1 MCSCVAA
8 AQRALG
14 SSPGL
19 AGQGRGERRRN
30 SQLGVFFGH
39 GSIGEHEAPVG
50 AEQSAVPQRGNGAAP
65 RWPPARANGN
75 AGGYCTESKKAQVC
89 RGSKKRKLQVGRCGW
104 HSSGE
109 CETAPDTESELCSQ
123 ALQNCSCPAQPTPP
137 AAHGN
142 SDLCLGY
149 SSRQMKK
156 LIRLLSNL
164 TIWLRHGKQ
173 ENSDS
178 CSVLQLLQ
186 VQGPSPSKSA
196 SLLHARSSGQHP
208 LKAPEP
214 N

>member
-1 MCSCVAA
+1 MRPPWGQSRALFPSEETGLHRVGLLLGQTEMQEVI
-8 AQRALG
+8 AQRARKHK
-14 SSPGL
+14 S
-19 AGQGRGERRRN
+19 A
-30 SQLGVFFGH
+30 
-39 GSIGEHEAPVG
+39 EA
-50 AEQSAVPQRGNGAAP
+50 ARKGNC
-65 RWPPARANGN
+65 RW
-75 AGGYCTESKKAQVC
+75 
-89 RGSKKRKLQVGRCGW
+89 VGRCGW